1 MSSFFGN
8 TSFGGARPLGAATG
22 FGGATN
28 TATATLSATTDK
40 DVEIAQPPTDGVSSM
55 SWSSIADFLAVSSWD
70 NNVRIYGVEAN
81 STTSPR
87 AMYSHQ
93 GPVLDVT
100 WSKDGNKIISCGADK
115 AARLYDVATSH
126 QQQVAAHEAPIKNL
140 RWIDQNGGILAT
152 GSWDKTVKYWDL
164 RQSQPIA
171 TAQLAER
178 CYSMDF
184 AWPYLVVA
192 CAERKIQVFDLSQN
206 PSNPIMNIDSPLKW
220 QTRTVA
226 CFQRQDPPGSAPI
239 PPGYAV
245 GSVEG
250 RVAIQ
255 YIKEE
260 NKGLNFSF
268 KCHRKDGTTAR
279 DPPQLFPVNAISFHP
294 IHGTFST
301 AGGDGSMNFW
311 DKDSKTRLKTF
322 ESKGVPIS
330 CTAFNRTGNIFA
342 YAASYDWHR
351 GWQAAPPP
359 NTPNQIY
366 LHACKDE
373 EVKRRPKK

>member
-1 MSSFFGN
+1 MSLFGG
-8 TSFGGARPLGAATG
+8 TSFGAPRP
-22 FGGATN
+22 
-28 TATATLSATTDK
+28 ATTFGTPAAAPAAAQEK
-40 DVEIAQPPTDGVSSM
+40 DIEVSQPPTDGVSSM
-55 SWSSIADFLAVSSWD
+55 SWSPTADFLAVGSWD
-70 NNVRIYGVEAN
+70 NNVRVYGVEGN
-81 STTSPR
+81 GTTVPK

-100 WSKDGNKIISCGADK
+100 WSKDGNKILSCGADK
-115 AARLYDVATSH
+115 AARLYDVASGQ
-126 QQQVAAHEAPIKNL
+126 QQQVAAHDAPIKNL

-184 AWPYLVVA
+184 VWPYLVVA
-192 CAERKIQVFDLSQN
+192 CAERKIQIFDLSQN
-206 PSNPIMNIDSPLKW
+206 PSNPVMTIDSPLKW
-220 QTRTVA
+220 QTRAVA
-226 CFQRQDPPGSAPI
+226 CFQRQDPPGSPPA

-255 YIKEE
+255 YIKDE
-260 NKGLNFSF
+260 NKSLNFSF

-279 DPPQLFPVNAISFHP
+279 DPQQLFPVNAISFHP

-301 AGGDGSMNFW
+301 AGGDGGVSFW

-322 ESKGVPIS
+322 ESKGNPIS
-330 CTAFNRTGNIFA
+330 CTAFNRTGAIFA
-342 YAASYDWHR
+342 YAVSYDWHK
-351 GWQAAPPP
+351 GWQAAPAP
-359 NTPNQIY
+359 NTPQQIF
-366 LHACKDE
+366 LHPCKE
-373 EVKRRPKK
+373 EDVKRRAKK

>member
-1 MSSFFGN
+1 MSLFGAS
-8 TSFGGARPLGAATG
+8 SFGGARSLGTTSG
-22 FGGATN
+22 FGASNPT
-28 TATATLSATTDK
+28 TATTNQADK
-40 DVEIAQPPTDGVSSM
+40 DIEVSQPPNDGISSM
-55 SWSSIADFLAVSSWD
+55 SWSPTADFLAVSSWD
-70 NNVRIYGVEAN
+70 NNVRVYGVEAN
-81 STTSPR
+81 GTTSPK

-93 GPVLDVT
+93 TPVLDVT

-115 AARLYDVATSH
+115 AARLYDVTSGQ
-126 QQQVAAHEAPIKNL
+126 QQQVAAHDAPIKNL

-206 PSNPIMNIDSPLKW
+206 PSNAIMNIDSMLKW

-226 CFQRQDPPGSAPI
+226 CFQRQDPPGSPPAAP
-239 PPGYAV
+239 GFAV
-245 GSVEG
+245 ASVEG
-250 RVAIQ
+250 RVGIQ

-260 NKGLNFSF
+260 NRNLNFSF
-268 KCHRKDGTTAR
+268 KCHRKDGATAR
-279 DPPQLFPVNAISFHP
+279 DPAQLFPVNAMSFHP

-301 AGGDGSMNFW
+301 AGGDGSMCFW

-322 ESKGVPIS
+322 EGKGVPIT

-342 YAASYDWHR
+342 YATSYDWHK